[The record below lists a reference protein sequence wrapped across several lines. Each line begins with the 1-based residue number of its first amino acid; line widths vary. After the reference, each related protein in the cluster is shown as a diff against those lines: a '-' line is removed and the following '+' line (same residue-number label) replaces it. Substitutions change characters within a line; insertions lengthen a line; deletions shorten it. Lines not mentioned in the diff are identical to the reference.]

1 MPNEQEVQLALLAAA
16 GRQSDIIC
24 GDTDCDKCKFS
35 AQICTS
41 LLNLYTEAIRNEWHR
56 NTGKSED
63 AMDLVLDR
71 IEEATRAILDGV
83 EPKSMKE
90 PDSGTHLGSERL
102 PELFVWVIAI
112 IRGAPNPR
120 VVVGYR
126 NTNCEGDYLAVPG
139 EAQIWWFRILEW
151 RYLHEAWPDK
161 FTKTGAM
168 INVHD
173 DGI

>member
-41 LLNLYTEAIRNEWHR
+41 LLNLYTEAIRNEWNR
-56 NTGKSED
+56 KTGISED
-63 AMDLVLDR
+63 AMDLVIDR
-71 IEEATRAILDGV
+71 IEEATEAILAGV
-83 EPKSMKE
+83 KPMNIKE
-90 PDSGTHLGSERL
+90 PDSGTHSGSDRL
-102 PELFVWVIAI
+102 PEPFVWVIAI
-112 IRGAPNPR
+112 IRGDPTPR

-126 NTNCEGDYLAVPG
+126 NDNCEGSYLAVRG
-139 EAQIWWFRILEW
+139 EPQIWWFMVLEW
-151 RYLHEAWPDK
+151 RYLHEAWPDR

-168 INVHD
+168 IDVYD